1 MPTSDTLQLSLG
13 PVLFYWTR
21 ERYAAFYREAAD

>member
-1 MPTSDTLQLSLG
+1 MPIEQTLQLSLG

-21 ERYAAFYREAAD
+21 ERYAADRKSVV